1 MDLGKISVTPKG
13 AYNSTTIY
21 ERLDI
26 VSDNGKSY
34 LSRIDKN
41 NKSLTDTTAW
51 QLLVE
56 GGDKGEKGDTGP
68 KGDKG
73 EKGDT
78 GDTGYK
84 TIGAEPINLSSPPP
98 TVEGWYKPTQN
109 GTYTNY
115 GGYTKEQ
122 GKMLLIKF
130 TPPNIFTKDEEPL
143 SQATKSIPQFADLSF
158 PVTNPSVGEKIQCVD
173 NFVPYQLLDGK
184 TSTSANTPS
193 TSPTIWKSMGSNYN
207 GVTIPFSEVISFDNN
222 LAISTKTVNSPIT
235 FSALGDYAII
245 GGSTLVKLTADG
257 ANVPDF
263 SNFKKMSGSQS
274 YVNTAGVVNNCY
286 FFYDGIDAWLNV
298 WQGVGTS
305 NIIYNDVT
313 PPTAPTLSFSNET
326 SITVDLSW
334 SGATDNVGVTSYE
347 IYTDKILIDTVSASP
362 LTVTGLTAS
371 TTYAFKVKAKDASGN
386 ESAFSNVVS
395 VTTSAAPPTFLSV
408 VFDELYG
415 ATYSSGLLSGNNLTG
430 GYQST
435 AQTINDGFFL
445 YMTDFA
451 FTSVLGLANSK
462 SSAVSYGT
470 DSTYIYAFY
479 RTNVGVDLVKGS
491 GRTLMHSST
500 SGVPNYVKLERVG
513 NNAVF
518 STSSDGISWTVLF
531 TDTNGFSGV
540 TTAYIKGVF
549 ANNAGTIRAFKNP

>member
-1 MDLGKISVTPKG
+1 MGLTTSYSKAENDIQFQNIKKLFGSGLHDTPLKISDPTPTEPG
-13 AYNSTTIY
+13 GYVLADVGDYSFGNAPNGSYNVAFLSGTVW
-21 ERLDI
+21 EI
-26 VSDNGKSY
+26 VS
-34 LSRIDKN
+34 
-41 NKSLTDTTAW
+41 
-51 QLLVE
+51 V
-56 GGDKGEKGDTGP
+56 
-68 KGDKG
+68 
-73 EKGDT
+73 
-78 GDTGYK
+78 
-84 TIGAEPINLSSPPP
+84 
-98 TVEGWYKPTQN
+98 
-109 GTYTNY
+109 
-115 GGYTKEQ
+115 
-122 GKMLLIKF
+122 LI
-130 TPPNIFTKDEEPL
+130 
-143 SQATKSIPQFADLSF
+143 SQ
-158 PVTNPSVGEKIQCVD
+158 
-173 NFVPYQLLDGK
+173 
-184 TSTSANTPS
+184 TSTSE
-193 TSPTIWKSMGSNYN
+193 
-207 GVTIPFSEVISFDNN
+207 GVTIPFSPVISFNNN
-222 LAISTKTVNSPIT
+222 LAISTKTVTSAIT

-257 ANVPDF
+257 VNVPDF

-286 FFYDGIDAWLNV
+286 FFYDGVDAWVNI
-298 WQGVGTS
+298 WQGVGSS

-313 PPTAPTLSFSNET
+313 PPTPPTLSKSNET
-326 SITVDLSW
+326 VTTVDLSW
-334 SGATDNVGVTSYE
+334 TGATDNVGVTQYE
-347 IYTDKILIDTVSASP
+347 IYKDNVLIDTVAASP
-362 LTVTGLTAS
+362 LTITGLTAS
-371 TTYAFKVKAKDASGN
+371 TTYSFKVKAKDASGN
-386 ESAFSNVVS
+386 ESAFSNIVS
-395 VTTSAAPPTFLSV
+395 VTTSAAPTFLSV

-500 SGVPNYVKLERVG
+500 SGVPNYVKLKRVG

-540 TTAYIKGVF
+540 TTGYIKGVF